1 MTAKEIWEYDSKKV
15 DLIKSYGYNLE
26 VIWESDLKN
35 DNKLINKIIEKYVKS
50 K

>member
-1 MTAKEIWEYDSKKV
+1 MLIMI
-15 DLIKSYGYNLE
+15 DLIKNNDYNLK
-26 VIWESDLKN
+26 VVWESDLKN